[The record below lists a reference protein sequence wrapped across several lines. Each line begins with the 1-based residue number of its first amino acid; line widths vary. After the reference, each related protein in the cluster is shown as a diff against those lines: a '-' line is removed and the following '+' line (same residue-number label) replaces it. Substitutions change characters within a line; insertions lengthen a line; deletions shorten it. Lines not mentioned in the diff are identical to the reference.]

1 MMQFKRT
8 LLTVGLT
15 LAASVAA
22 LAQTQTLEDIK
33 SMSRSAIT
41 PIYAGHEVKGY
52 LLYGQADKADR
63 KNDNY
68 HLDFY
73 DQDLGKVSTVTIQK
87 PAGKYFLLDNSFNGT
102 AFALYFY
109 NHKDKALEIETYDTG
124 LKKLASKV
132 VDADIN
138 KMELMSIQ
146 QKIMAN
152 NAGGE
157 GAQVFGGLDLR
168 PVAGQGFVRSSADGR
183 HFRLEMYDNNL
194 NLKWRQQTDPKAKV
208 LESLVVN
215 EVTEKYL
222 LGTMVRRPSLLSQQ
236 IDSHIVAF
244 DLSTG
249 KKVLDQP
256 VESSKTEQLSL
267 SSIGYDAARQEFV
280 AVGEYY
286 KPGDKPFVNKSQG
299 FYIKRFDDK
308 GKLLGIRPYN
318 WQKEVKGLLPAEARK
333 AMEEGFINYTHS
345 IQKGADGSLYLVAEQ
360 YRIGGKGMD
369 VALSVLGGGGGG
381 AKGIIGNLLVFV
393 LNSDYKLTAVK
404 CFVKDESKVALPG
417 GSSFNGAGLMGHFIK
432 AYGGFDYQFTQQ
444 NDAMSQFN
452 VVYINYDKEKGEAT
466 KKVVGNVLFGDNSQ
480 FKLDKVDG
488 TSAAAYSYVYP
499 AKPGYVMLVDYLK
512 KQKQVG
518 MKLVKLNM

>member
-1 MMQFKRT
+1 MLQFKRSF
-8 LLTVGLT
+8 LTVGLT
-15 LAASVAA
+15 LVAA
-22 LAQTQTLEDIK
+22 VTGLAQTQTLEGIK

-52 LLYGQADKADR
+52 LMYGQADKADR

-87 PAGKYFLLDNSFNGT
+87 PAGKYYLLDNAFNGS
-102 AFALYFY
+102 AFALYYF
-109 NHKDKALEIETYDTG
+109 NQKDKTLEIETYDTG
-124 LKKLASKV
+124 LKKLASKAV
-132 VDADIN
+132 STDIS
-138 KMELMSIQ
+138 KMEMSGIG
-146 QKIMAN
+146 QKMNTN

-157 GAQVFGGLDLR
+157 GAQLFSGLDLR
-168 PVAGQGFVRSSADGR
+168 PVEGQGFVRSSADGR
-183 HFRLEMYDNNL
+183 RYLLEMYDNNL
-194 NLKWRQQTDPKAKV
+194 NLKWRQQTDAKAKM
-208 LESLVVN
+208 LEMLVVT
-215 EVTEKYL
+215 EVTGNYL
-222 LGTMVRRPSLLSQQ
+222 MGTMMRRPSLLSQQ
-236 IDSHIVAF
+236 LSSYIVAF

-267 SSIGYDAARQEFV
+267 SSVGYDAARKEFV

-286 KPGDKPFVNKSQG
+286 KLTDKPFVNKSQG

-333 AMEEGFINYTHS
+333 AMDEGFINYTHS

-369 VALSVLGGGGGG
+369 VALAVLGGGGGG
-381 AKGIIGNLLVFV
+381 AKGIIGNMLVFV
-393 LNSDYKLTAVK
+393 LDPEYKLTAIK
-404 CFVKDESKVALPG
+404 CFVKDESKMALPPG
-417 GSSFNGAGLMGHFIK
+417 AGFMGAGLTGQFIK

-444 NDAMSQFN
+444 TAANSQFN
-452 VVYINYDKEKGEAT
+452 VVYINFDKEKGEAT
-466 KKVVGNVLFGDNSQ
+466 KKVVGNILFGTTDQ
-480 FKLDKVDG
+480 FKVDKIDG
-488 TSAAAYSYVYP
+488 NSAATYSYVYP

-512 KQKQVG
+512 KQKQMG